1 MMEHNNTS
9 CQNRIR
15 ATFERTLSG
24 DSSAFNNT
32 PKFLSEV
39 IPAKNPK

>member
-1 MMEHNNTS
+1 MMKQNNTS

-15 ATFERTLSG
+15 ATIERALYG